1 MIMQKHRGFR
11 VLTSIIL
18 AFLIFINAA
27 NLPVYADVVDNSGNN
42 SMSVT
47 NGFVMYSVSSENGRF
62 TIKTDQGAT
71 NRDDSNQKL
80 LFEDKK
86 PDTSFTS
93 FKIDGN
99 DYIFGNS
106 YGFMGVD
113 TEFTSPEI
121 TGKSNSSVWTLGD
134 IQIVQK
140 LELISDPDNP
150 NVGNVKITYEVTY
163 LENSKPDSKKSV
175 TIGARI
181 LLDTMLG
188 SNDGAPIFIPG
199 EQQPITNERKLTG
212 VEVPQYW
219 RGADNVFSPKV
230 VSYGFTDGWGN
241 QCPDEMIIGHWSGL
255 SQSKW
260 EYEVNSGLNF
270 SGKENQYG
278 SADSAVALYWNPIVI
293 EQGKT
298 KVFETYYGIGN
309 FSNINDKAKY
319 KLNVYAP
326 DKLTVVSYKDSENKV
341 QKKYEE
347 FEIVAEV
354 DNTFSDASNLT
365 NVTASLILDEGL
377 ELAGATSNP
386 GNEIPYKSVEVIK
399 RNEIYTFKWKV
410 KASNSDVFTSKQYRV
425 DINCDNHTEP
435 VSKGGYA
442 ILPGIKGE
450 APKTTFI
457 SISPS
462 TLYHKGAKSFT
473 INGTG
478 FDVYMNKNRWTMS
491 IINSKSKAVFQVPR
505 ESIIVKDNTI
515 TADINED
522 FAEGTY
528 KLKIDHM
535 DFGVQEV
542 PGTLKMSKDTQ
553 YQSKSYGVLYVKK
566 TEDSGDYKY
575 DIGMAASADDLAAIE
590 KRLYTNEEVILDI
603 KGSIREFTEDGNKV
617 YRVYDKAVIN
627 SVVNYKGEPLKI
639 RKIDDLY
646 EIDGEDTITI
656 EGNGDLAMENEFCFW
671 KWDFEISIVDGE
683 NYITEFAEEDDDEC
697 NVEVE
702 FTGLGKIAKY
712 IAGFV
717 IQIKN
722 AVILKHGVSL
732 GGSIYISLP
741 NMNKEN
747 EINKEEEDDF
757 PGIGVDISKVLYG
770 MEDEEDDFGF
780 LGLEV
785 TTQIKAPEDMVPI
798 PWISKGFEASLTINT
813 IENMFSFEGEA
824 DIKIC
829 EAYVNLTLM
838 KLPGA
843 WWKWLPDDLVIAGTF
858 DPGFALGPT
867 GVFLNKVGGGVED
880 MYGTLTG
887 DGSLPPLQVI
897 LIAGVNFAKV
907 VELEAKLSI
916 SKNGFKFE
924 GEGEIAK
931 LKALKEVEVA
941 LTWAKPRSFELGAT
955 LSLLSCIEGNIS
967 IYIDSES
974 WCGSV
979 TGNLFIPKWVP
990 IVGGKSVYKT
1000 SMGVSNEKIWGP
1012 VRVVGIPVMVTYY
1025 WGGAVDFEVPKPWG
1039 STASNITLPTQPG
1052 IYATTI
1058 SEDDGDAITMVVGGN
1073 IRIIGSSME
1082 QETVYASKEGLL
1094 SVPSLNDKRL
1104 VYATTDDRIHYMDIQ
1119 DQEIVLMQFKF
1130 EGNVPDITVYKPD
1143 NSIYPLVQMD
1153 EGSEMLD
1160 QDANMRVQIISPE
1173 DSSSGKEEKYIFIS
1187 VINPENG
1194 QWRVESDTS
1203 IQSALM
1209 EVDPVPVLNSV
1220 TVSETENENEFNV
1233 AWEAEHFENTTA
1245 NIYLAKDQSSAGML
1259 LASLSGMEGQSTFQI
1274 PIGTEEGSY
1283 YIRVTI
1289 DKGNAGYNS
1298 MYADKKV
1305 YVTDPYKPS
1314 AVTSAQVEPYGDGFL
1329 KVNWDKVEEEG
1340 VDGYLITCYDKN
1352 DEIVQSIGHV
1362 TASAGDTEVIL
1373 GGRYQMQGIEETAGL
1388 EIGKEYY
1395 VGITTSKKVGDDES
1409 FTTHLS
1415 DITYSEQVMLPVP
1428 NPADITISYGNNFK
1442 DGVNNERN
1450 ATKISN
1456 EKTARLYFIANQSDV
1471 NTEVLVNGLP
1481 YKSFEGKEHELEITV
1496 EDGDYTVDFVTT
1508 NGNKDTTAETIIFT
1522 IDTTAP
1528 VLMVDSPV
1536 QGQASEN
1543 GVILAKGIAEKGSAV
1558 KINGT
1563 NVVPDQN
1570 GAFEKAITLGT
1581 NLKEAVTIEVSD
1593 RAGNTTVYQT
1603 EVANDTVD
1611 TIEGIFIRPVINE
1624 MIAGESQEFE
1634 VVAVD
1639 GLGREI
1645 VMKENVEWSLLIG
1658 DSLAQVNEDGV
1669 LRTFSHGDLIL
1680 MASYYVT
1687 EDYAYEDAIPVK
1699 VLPNPDDVPELIEIP
1714 GEDEEPEPDEEDPG
1728 EDEQPGSGEEEPGED
1743 EQPGSGEEEPGE
1755 DEQPGS
1761 GEEEPGEDE
1770 QPGSGEEEPGED
1782 EQPGSGEEEPG
1793 EDEEPAPGEEEP
1805 GKDEEPAPGE
1815 EEPGKDE
1822 EPEPGEEELGKDEEP
1837 EPGEEEPGEDEE
1849 PEPGKE
1855 DTGDDKESAPSNDE
1869 PGEEGE
1875 GDDDNNSRSEIDIQ
1889 LEKILFN
1896 IIQTERNI
1904 IASRITDV
1912 YPGQSKSLTLNSG
1925 ARLDIPAGSVG
1936 QRDKL
1941 LIGIVRDTS
1950 LYIDK
1955 DGIEEK
1961 LLSPIYELQFARS
1974 NEGLNEPVRLS
1985 FPYDGAMVDDTW
1997 NIGFYYYNEAFG
2009 KWQYIGGVYSHETK
2023 EISVLLNH
2031 FCKYALLLDKTMVN
2045 FSDIRGRASEKDI
2058 KGLYSLGVVNGIP
2071 DGTGF
2076 KFEPER
2082 GISRL
2087 EFAKMVLEILL
2098 QTKKIQELPM
2108 DAEVNFVDKNSI
2120 PEWGKKY
2127 AALAAQNNII
2137 QGRKTE
2143 KGLMFDSNTPITR
2156 VEAAVIIGRTIEETV
2171 EAVDSD
2177 FKDKKRFPAWAIE
2190 QINKLWSK
2198 KIITG
2203 DSDNSF
2209 VPNRNLTREE
2219 AATII
2224 SNWINTF

>member
-1 MIMQKHRGFR
+1 
-11 VLTSIIL
+11 
-18 AFLIFINAA
+18 
-27 NLPVYADVVDNSGNN
+27 
-42 SMSVT
+42 
-47 NGFVMYSVSSENGRF
+47 
-62 TIKTDQGAT
+62 
-71 NRDDSNQKL
+71 
-80 LFEDKK
+80 
-86 PDTSFTS
+86 
-93 FKIDGN
+93 
-99 DYIFGNS
+99 
-106 YGFMGVD
+106 
-113 TEFTSPEI
+113 
-121 TGKSNSSVWTLGD
+121 
-134 IQIVQK
+134 
-140 LELISDPDNP
+140 
-150 NVGNVKITYEVTY
+150 
-163 LENSKPDSKKSV
+163 
-175 TIGARI
+175 
-181 LLDTMLG
+181 
-188 SNDGAPIFIPG
+188 
-199 EQQPITNERKLTG
+199 
-212 VEVPQYW
+212 
-219 RGADNVFSPKV
+219 
-230 VSYGFTDGWGN
+230 
-241 QCPDEMIIGHWSGL
+241 
-255 SQSKW
+255 
-260 EYEVNSGLNF
+260 
-270 SGKENQYG
+270 
-278 SADSAVALYWNPIVI
+278 
-293 EQGKT
+293 
-298 KVFETYYGIGN
+298 
-309 FSNINDKAKY
+309 
-319 KLNVYAP
+319 
-326 DKLTVVSYKDSENKV
+326 
-341 QKKYEE
+341 
-347 FEIVAEV
+347 
-354 DNTFSDASNLT
+354 
-365 NVTASLILDEGL
+365 
-377 ELAGATSNP
+377 
-386 GNEIPYKSVEVIK
+386 
-399 RNEIYTFKWKV
+399 
-410 KASNSDVFTSKQYRV
+410 
-425 DINCDNHTEP
+425 
-435 VSKGGYA
+435 
-442 ILPGIKGE
+442 
-450 APKTTFI
+450 
-457 SISPS
+457 
-462 TLYHKGAKSFT
+462 
-473 INGTG
+473 
-478 FDVYMNKNRWTMS
+478 
-491 IINSKSKAVFQVPR
+491 
-505 ESIIVKDNTI
+505 
-515 TADINED
+515 
-522 FAEGTY
+522 
-528 KLKIDHM
+528 
-535 DFGVQEV
+535 
-542 PGTLKMSKDTQ
+542 
-553 YQSKSYGVLYVKK
+553 
-566 TEDSGDYKY
+566 
-575 DIGMAASADDLAAIE
+575 
-590 KRLYTNEEVILDI
+590 
-603 KGSIREFTEDGNKV
+603 
-617 YRVYDKAVIN
+617 
-627 SVVNYKGEPLKI
+627 
-639 RKIDDLY
+639 
-646 EIDGEDTITI
+646 
-656 EGNGDLAMENEFCFW
+656 
-671 KWDFEISIVDGE
+671 
-683 NYITEFAEEDDDEC
+683 
-697 NVEVE
+697 
-702 FTGLGKIAKY
+702 
-712 IAGFV
+712 
-717 IQIKN
+717 
-722 AVILKHGVSL
+722 
-732 GGSIYISLP
+732 
-741 NMNKEN
+741 
-747 EINKEEEDDF
+747 
-757 PGIGVDISKVLYG
+757 
-770 MEDEEDDFGF
+770 
-780 LGLEV
+780 
-785 TTQIKAPEDMVPI
+785 
-798 PWISKGFEASLTINT
+798 
-813 IENMFSFEGEA
+813 
-824 DIKIC
+824 
-829 EAYVNLTLM
+829 M

-843 WWKWLPDDLVIAGTF
+843 WWKWLPDDFVVAGGF

-880 MYGTLTG
+880 MFGTLTG

-941 LTWAKPRSFELGAT
+941 LSWAKPRSFELGAT

-967 IYIDSES
+967 IHIDSES

-990 IVGGKSVYKT
+990 VVGGKSVYKT

-1025 WGGAVDFEVPKPWG
+1025 WGGAVDFEVPRPWG

-1058 SEDDGDAITMVVGGN
+1058 SEDDGDTITMVVGGN
-1073 IRIIGSSME
+1073 IRVIGSSIE
-1082 QETVYASKEGLL
+1082 QETVYASKESLL

-1119 DQEIVLMQFKF
+1119 DKEIVLMQFKF

-1220 TVSETENENEFNV
+1220 AVSDTENENEFNV

-1259 LASLSGMEGQSTFQI
+1259 LTSLSGMEGKSTVQI
-1274 PIGTEEGSY
+1274 PTGTEEGSY

-1289 DKGNAGYNS
+1289 DKGNAGYSS

-1305 YVTDPYKPS
+1305 YVTDPYKPA

-1388 EIGKEYY
+1388 ETGKEYY

-1409 FTTHLS
+1409 YTTHLS

-1442 DGVNNERN
+1442 DGVNNEGN

-1456 EKTARLYFIANQSDV
+1456 EKTARLYFEANQSDV

-1481 YKSFEGKEHELEITV
+1481 YKSFEGKEHELEIPV

-1558 KINGT
+1558 KINGI

-1581 NLKEAVTIEVSD
+1581 NLKETVTIEVSD
-1593 RAGNTTVYQT
+1593 RAGNTTFYQT

-1611 TIEGIFIRPVINE
+1611 TIEEIFIRPVIKE

-1658 DSLAQVNEDGV
+1658 DSLAQVSQDGA

-1699 VLPNPDDVPELIEIP
+1699 VLPNPEDAPEFIEDP
-1714 GEDEEPEPDEEDPG
+1714 VEDEEPEP
-1728 EDEQPGSGEEEPGED
+1728 
-1743 EQPGSGEEEPGE
+1743 
-1755 DEQPGS
+1755 
-1761 GEEEPGEDE
+1761 
-1770 QPGSGEEEPGED
+1770 
-1782 EQPGSGEEEPG
+1782 
-1793 EDEEPAPGEEEP
+1793 
-1805 GKDEEPAPGE
+1805 GK
-1815 EEPGKDE
+1815 
-1822 EPEPGEEELGKDEEP
+1822 
-1837 EPGEEEPGEDEE
+1837 EEPGEDEE

-1912 YPGQSKSLTLNSG
+1912 YPGRSRSLTLNNG

-1950 LYIDK
+1950 RYIDK
-1955 DGIEEK
+1955 DGIEAK

-1974 NEGLNEPVRLS
+1974 NQSLNKPVRLT
-1985 FPYDGAMVDDTW
+1985 FPYDMLMVDDTK

-2009 KWQYIGGVYSHETK
+2009 KWQYIGGVYNHETK

-2031 FCKYALLLDKTMVN
+2031 FSKYALLSDETMIN
-2045 FSDIRGRASEKDI
+2045 FNDIQGRASEKDI

-2098 QTKKIQELPM
+2098 QTNKIQELPM

-2143 KGLMFDSNTPITR
+2143 KGLMFDSNAPITR

-2177 FKDKKRFPAWAIE
+2177 FKDKKQFPAWATE

-2219 AATII
+2219 ATTII

>member
-1 MIMQKHRGFR
+1 MVMQKHRGFR
-11 VLTSIIL
+11 VFTSIIL

-27 NLPVYADVVDNSGNN
+27 NLPVYADVVDNSGSN

-62 TIKTDQGAT
+62 AIKTDQGAA

-80 LFEDKK
+80 LFEEKK

-93 FKIDGN
+93 FKINGN
-99 DYIFGNS
+99 SYIFGNS
-106 YGFMGVD
+106 YGFMGMD
-113 TEFTSPEI
+113 TKFTSPE
-121 TGKSNSSVWTLGD
+121 TKGKSNSSVWTLGD

-140 LELISDPDNP
+140 LELISDADNP

-163 LENSKPDSKKSV
+163 LESKKDTGSGEEEPAKSV

-199 EQQPITNERKLTG
+199 EQQPKTNEVKLTG
-212 VEVPQYW
+212 NEVPQYW

-230 VSYGFTDGWGN
+230 VSYGFTEGWGN
-241 QCPDEMIIGHWSGL
+241 QSPDDMIIGHWSGL

-260 EYEVNSGLNF
+260 EYEVNNSLNF
-270 SGKENQYG
+270 SVKENQYG

-293 EQGKT
+293 ERGKT
-298 KVFETYYGIGN
+298 EVFETYYGIGN

-319 KLNVYAP
+319 NLNVYAP
-326 DKLTVVSYKDSENKV
+326 DKLTVESYLDKDENV
-341 QKKYEE
+341 QNKYEE

-354 DNTFSDASNLT
+354 DNTFKDASNLT

-377 ELAGATSNP
+377 VLADPASNP
-386 GNEIPYKSVEVIK
+386 NNEIPYKSVEVI
-399 RNEIYTFKWKV
+399 RSNEIYTFKWKV
-410 KASNSDVFTSKQYRV
+410 KSSNSDVFTSRQYRV

-435 VSKGGYA
+435 ISKGGYV
-442 ILPGIKGE
+442 ILPSIKGE

-462 TLYHKGAKSFT
+462 TLYYKGAKSFT

-478 FDVYMNKNRWTMS
+478 FDVYMNENRWTMT
-491 IINSKSKAVFQVPR
+491 IINSKGKPVLQIPR
-505 ESIIVKDNTI
+505 ENIIVKDNAI

-522 FAEGTY
+522 LAEGTY
-528 KLKIDHM
+528 NLKIDHM
-535 DFGVQEV
+535 DFGVHEV
-542 PGTLKMSKDTQ
+542 PGELKMSKDTQ

-566 TEDSGDYKY
+566 TKDGGDYQY
-575 DIGMAASADDLAAIE
+575 DIGMTASAEELEAIE
-590 KRLYTNEEVILDI
+590 KRLYTNEEIILDI
-603 KGSIREFTEDGNKV
+603 KGSIREFTEGEKKV

-627 SVVNYKGEPLKI
+627 SVVNYSGEPLEI
-639 RKIDDLY
+639 RKTDDLY

-671 KWDFEISIVDGE
+671 KWDFEISIVNGE
-683 NYITEFAEEDDDEC
+683 NYITDFAEEDDDEC
-697 NVEVE
+697 NVEIE

-717 IQIKN
+717 VQIKN
-722 AVILKHGVSL
+722 AVILKRGVSL
-732 GGSIYISLP
+732 GGSIYITLP

-798 PWISKGFEASLTINT
+798 SWINKGFEASLTINT
-813 IENMFSFEGEA
+813 IEGMFNIEGEA

-829 EAYVNLTLM
+829 EAYVNLTFM

-843 WWKWLPDDLVIAGTF
+843 WWKWLPDDFVVAGGF

-880 MYGTLTG
+880 MFGTLTG

-941 LTWAKPRSFELGAT
+941 LSWAKPRSFELGAT

-967 IYIDSES
+967 IHIDSES

-990 IVGGKSVYKT
+990 VVGGKSVYKT

-1025 WGGAVDFEVPKPWG
+1025 WGGAVDFEVPRPWG

-1058 SEDDGDAITMVVGGN
+1058 SEDDGDTITMVVGGN
-1073 IRIIGSSME
+1073 IRVIGSSIE
-1082 QETVYASKEGLL
+1082 QETVYASKESLL

-1187 VINPENG
+1187 VLNPENG

-1259 LASLSGMEGQSTFQI
+1259 LASLSGMEGQSTVQI
-1274 PIGTEEGSY
+1274 STGTEEGSY

-1289 DKGNAGYNS
+1289 DKGDAGYNS
-1298 MYADKKV
+1298 MYADKPV

-1314 AVTSAQVEPYGDGFL
+1314 AVTSARIEPYGDGFL

-1340 VDGYLITCYDKN
+1340 VDGYLITCYDKD

-1362 TASAGDTEVIL
+1362 TASANDTEVIL
-1373 GGRYQMQGIEETAGL
+1373 GGRYQMQGIQETAGL
-1388 EIGKEYY
+1388 VTGDEYY
-1395 VGITTSKKVGDDES
+1395 VGITTSKKVGDDENY
-1409 FTTHLS
+1409 TTHLS
-1415 DITYSEQVMLPVP
+1415 DITYSGQVMLPVP
-1428 NPADITISYGNNFK
+1428 NPADITISYGDSFI
-1442 DGVNNERN
+1442 DGVNSEGN

-1456 EKTARLYFIANQSDV
+1456 EKIARLYFAANQSDV
-1471 NTEVLVNGLP
+1471 DTEVFVNGLP
-1481 YKSFEGKEHELEITV
+1481 YESFEGKEHELEIPV
-1496 EDGDYTVDFVTT
+1496 EDGEYTVDFVTT
-1508 NGNKDTTAETIIFT
+1508 NGNKDTTAETVIFT

-1543 GVILAKGIAEKGSAV
+1543 GVILAKGIAERGSSV
-1558 KINGT
+1558 KINGI
-1563 NVVPDQN
+1563 NVVPYQS

-1581 NLKEAVTIEVSD
+1581 NLKEAVIIEVTD
-1593 RAGNTTVYQT
+1593 RAGNTTIYRT
-1603 EVANDTVD
+1603 EVANDTVSK
-1611 TIEGIFIRPVINE
+1611 IEGIFIRPVIKE
-1624 MIAGESQEFE
+1624 MIAGDSQEFE
-1634 VVAVD
+1634 AVAVD

-1658 DSLAQVNEDGV
+1658 DSLAQVSEDGV
-1669 LRTFSHGDLIL
+1669 LQTFSHGDLII

-1699 VLPNPDDVPELIEIP
+1699 VLPNPEDIPEFVEDP
-1714 GEDEEPEPDEEDPG
+1714 GDDEEPE
-1728 EDEQPGSGEEEPGED
+1728 
-1743 EQPGSGEEEPGE
+1743 
-1755 DEQPGS
+1755 
-1761 GEEEPGEDE
+1761 
-1770 QPGSGEEEPGED
+1770 
-1782 EQPGSGEEEPG
+1782 
-1793 EDEEPAPGEEEP
+1793 
-1805 GKDEEPAPGE
+1805 PGE

-1822 EPEPGEEELGKDEEP
+1822 EPEPGEEEPGKDEEP
-1837 EPGEEEPGEDEE
+1837 KPGEEDPGEDEQ
-1849 PEPGKE
+1849 PEPGNGKPEEE
-1855 DTGDDKESAPSNDE
+1855 D
-1869 PGEEGE
+1869 E

-1904 IASRITDV
+1904 IASRITDI
-1912 YPGQSKSLTLNSG
+1912 YPGQSRSLTLNSG

-1955 DGIEEK
+1955 DGLEPK

-1974 NEGLNEPVRLS
+1974 NQSLNKPVRLT
-1985 FPYDGAMVDDTW
+1985 FPYDRLMVDDTK

-2009 KWQYIGGVYSHETK
+2009 KWQYIGGVYNHETK

-2031 FCKYALLLDKTMVN
+2031 FSKYALLSDETMIN
-2045 FSDIRGRASEKDI
+2045 FNDIQGRASEKDI

-2076 KFEPER
+2076 RFEPER

-2098 QTKKIQELPM
+2098 QTNKIQELPM
-2108 DAEVNFVDKNSI
+2108 DSEVNFADKNSI

-2143 KGLMFDSNTPITR
+2143 KGLMFDSNAPITR

-2177 FKDKKRFPAWAIE
+2177 FKDKKQFPTWATE
-2190 QINKLWSK
+2190 QINKLFSK